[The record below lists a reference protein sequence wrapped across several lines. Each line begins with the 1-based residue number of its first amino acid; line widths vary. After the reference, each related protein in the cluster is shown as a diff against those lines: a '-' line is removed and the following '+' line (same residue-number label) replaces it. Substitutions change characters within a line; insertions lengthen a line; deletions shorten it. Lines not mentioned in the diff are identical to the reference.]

1 MKTEKSP
8 IVLAIAESPIA
19 ESPLADNSSPGF
31 DDARL
36 LHYLAKYGLVHN
48 RKSGYVEWRPDNPDH
63 PRNWTAKRKAYDI
76 LVVLFFELFT

>member
-8 IVLAIAESPIA
+8 ISLTVTESPIV
-19 ESPLADNSSPGF
+19 ESPATEKPGPDF
-31 DDARL
+31 ENARIE
-36 LHYLAKYGLVHN
+36 HSLAKYGLILN
-48 RKSGYVEWRPDNPDH
+48 QKSGYVEWRPDNPDH

>member
-8 IVLAIAESPIA
+8 SVLTITEGPIA
-19 ESPLADNSSPGF
+19 ESPLAETPGLEYDN
-31 DDARL
+31 ARL
-36 LHYLAKYGLVHN
+36 VHYLAKYGLVLN